1 MRLKRALAFLIAGLV
16 SALAGFG
23 LFIFL
28 LLLFEGL

>member
-1 MRLKRALAFLIAGLV
+1 MRVNRALAFLIIGVV

-28 LLLFEGL
+28 LLLLEGL

>member
-1 MRLKRALAFLIAGLV
+1 MKPNEALALLIIGVV

-28 LLLFEGL
+28 LILFERF